1 MKTKS
6 RVYFTDLR
14 TRSGSNLYQKLG
26 LLFDR
31 AGFAGIVQKK
41 DLTSIKLHFGE
52 RGGSGFIRPI
62 FIRPIVEKVK
72 EAGGKPFL
80 VDTNTLYAG
89 SRSNSYDHLFLA
101 EEHGFTSAVTG
112 APLLIGDGLR
122 GQSFQEV
129 EIEGKHLK
137 VAYIAA
143 DIAHCD
149 SLIGVAHFKL
159 HLGAGFGGAIKNIGM
174 GCASI
179 AGKLAQHSNLRP
191 RIKAK
196 LCTGCQR
203 CLSYCLPEAIEMV
216 EGKAFIVEERCTG
229 CGECIPVCP
238 TQAVKVR
245 WDVAAPDLQE
255 RMVEYLWAV
264 VKGKEGR
271 MGYFNFLLN
280 ITPDCDCFDRS
291 DAPLVPDIGILAS
304 RDPVA
309 VDQASVDLLNG
320 SPGLESSA
328 LTCSHRPGED
338 KIKDIYPEIDY
349 RIQLAYGEKMG
360 LGKRGYKL
368 VRV

>member
-1 MKTKS
+1 MEARN

-14 TRSGSNLYQKLG
+14 TRSGINLYQKIA

-31 AGFAGIVQKK
+31 AGFGENIQEK
-41 DLTSIKLHFGE
+41 DLTGVKLHFGE
-52 RGGSGFIRPI
+52 RGGSAFLRPI
-62 FIRPIVEKVK
+62 FIRPIVEKVRQS
-72 EAGGKPFL
+72 GGKPFL
-80 VDTNTLYAG
+80 VDTNTLYTGA
-89 SRSNSYDHLFLA
+89 RNNSSDHLLLA
-101 EEHGFTSAVTG
+101 AEHGFNPMVTG

-129 EIEGKHLK
+129 EIDGNHIKKAH
-137 VAYIAA
+137 IAS

-159 HLGAGFGGAIKNIGM
+159 HLGVGFGGAIKNIGM

-179 AGKLAQHSNLRP
+179 AGKLAQHSNVRP
-191 RIKAK
+191 WIKDK
-196 LCTGCQR
+196 LCTGCRR
-203 CLSYCLPEAIEMV
+203 CLDYCLPGAIEIK
-216 EGKAFIVEERCTG
+216 EEKAFIIEEKCTG
-229 CGECIPVCP
+229 CGECILICP
-238 TQAVKVR
+238 LRAVRVK
-245 WDVAAPDLQE
+245 WDAVSRDLQE

-264 VKGKEGR
+264 TRGKEGR

-304 RDPVA
+304 QDPVA
-309 VDQASVDLLNG
+309 IDQASVDLLNG
-320 SPGLESSA
+320 SQGLENSA
-328 LTCSHRPGED
+328 LNENLGPGED

-349 RIQLAYGEKMG
+349 GVQLAYGEKLG
-360 LGKRGYKL
+360 LGKREYEL